1 MSYDEGTKAIECENH
16 QAGVLAHIEA
26 IESAH
31 ICASVDKA
39 EKPPLG
45 PKVFFFFF
53 RDAIK

>member
-31 ICASVDKA
+31 TCASVDKA

-45 PKVFFFFF
+45 PKVFFF
-53 RDAIK
+53 AMQLISL